1 MITRTMSPVM
11 LRKEIQTDIIENILP
26 YLKRNYDNK
35 IRRAIVKS
43 THLPMIF
50 NPIHY
55 FSKKTHNDWY
65 IFYYATSKKCAD
77 DAACLAISLV
87 QSEEGAYVYEQVV
100 SGNPND
106 PIYIFPPHFFS
117 RYHSR
122 FLKDELISKMDLITH
137 YFKNN
142 YIGLITAGTMWG
154 NRCAM
159 STTNGYAFGEVL
171 DFEERLFIFKTY
183 ITKDLI
189 RKNQTFAKA
198 FNQIEE
204 QNMLKEFMNMKDPD
218 KYLLESFDF
227 YLNAKF

>member
-87 QSEEGAYVYEQVV
+87 QSEEGTYTSKWFQV
-100 SGNPND
+100 
-106 PIYIFPPHFFS
+106 I
-117 RYHSR
+117 R
-122 FLKDELISKMDLITH
+122 
-137 YFKNN
+137 
-142 YIGLITAGTMWG
+142 
-154 NRCAM
+154 
-159 STTNGYAFGEVL
+159 TT
-171 DFEERLFIFKTY
+171 LFIFSP
-183 ITKDLI
+183 LI
-189 RKNQTFAKA
+189 SFHA
-198 FNQIEE
+198 II
-204 QNMLKEFMNMKDPD
+204 PD
-218 KYLLESFDF
+218 S
-227 YLNAKF
+227 

>member
-87 QSEEGAYVYEQVV
+87 QSEEGTYVYEQVV

-106 PIYIFPPHFFS
+106 PICIFPPHFFS

-122 FLKDELISKMDLITH
+122 FLKDELISKMDLIH
-137 YFKNN
+137 IILK
-142 YIGLITAGTMWG
+142 
-154 NRCAM
+154 
-159 STTNGYAFGEVL
+159 TT
-171 DFEERLFIFKTY
+171 T
-183 ITKDLI
+183 
-189 RKNQTFAKA
+189 
-198 FNQIEE
+198 
-204 QNMLKEFMNMKDPD
+204 
-218 KYLLESFDF
+218 
-227 YLNAKF
+227 